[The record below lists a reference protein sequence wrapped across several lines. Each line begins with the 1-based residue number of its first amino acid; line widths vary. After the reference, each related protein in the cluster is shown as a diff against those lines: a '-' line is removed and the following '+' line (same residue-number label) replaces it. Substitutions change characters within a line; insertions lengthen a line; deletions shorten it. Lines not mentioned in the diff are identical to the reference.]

1 MAYKQILGR
10 GNHSKTG
17 HGLPSALK
25 QIIGGGD
32 ESKKGIHKEE
42 GKGYVPNAYEPST
55 EILTSKGEKV
65 SRLYRAASGAVNA
78 IKKFGSSEDLASYR
92 KFQNDSTS
100 TMKGREYNAG
110 RANLEEAASNAINA
124 IDKKKSPMKQT
135 VSKKTAYDIKEA
147 SNQKLKPSA
156 RKHYAENAQA
166 AMKNKKKK

>member
-10 GNHSKTG
+10 GNSPKTG

-25 QIIGGGD
+25 QMVGGVD
-32 ESKKGIHKEE
+32 PSKKGIHKEE

-92 KFQNDSTS
+92 KFKNDSTS
-100 TMKGREYNAG
+100 TMKGREFNAG
-110 RANLEEAASNAINA
+110 RANLEEAADAAMNA
-124 IDKKKSPMKQT
+124 IDKKKSPMKQK

-147 SNQKLKPSA
+147 RNQKLKPSA

>member
-10 GNHSKTG
+10 GNSPKTG

-25 QIIGGGD
+25 QMVGGVD
-32 ESKKGIHKEE
+32 PSKKGIHKEE

-92 KFQNDSTS
+92 KFKNDSTS
-100 TMKGREYNAG
+100 TMKGREFNAG
-110 RANLEEAASNAINA
+110 RANLEEAADAAMNA
-124 IDKKKSPMKQT
+124 IDKKKSPMKQK